1 MFLFNNIMRAKLVPA
16 ILDFSDLAVSG
27 LASGPGSECLAPIF
41 RISQTTPYYTIQRT
55 FGDTGN
61 S

>member
-1 MFLFNNIMRAKLVPA
+1 MRAKLVPA